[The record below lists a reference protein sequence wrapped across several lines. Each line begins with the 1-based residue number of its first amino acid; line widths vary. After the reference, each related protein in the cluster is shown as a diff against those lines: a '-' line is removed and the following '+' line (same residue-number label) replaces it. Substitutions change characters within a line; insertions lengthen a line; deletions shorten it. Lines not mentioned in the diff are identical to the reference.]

1 MSGSQQSGFTD
12 VSRQESGFA
21 DTPDGLGALE
31 TERVDPRY
39 ASIDRA
45 SVAELATLMN
55 EADATVPAAVR
66 AALPQIVPAIE
77 AVAERMREGGRLLYV
92 GAGTPG
98 RLGVLDASECPPT
111 YSTPPELVRGL
122 IAGGEPAMFAAQE
135 GVEDDGDAGRAAIA
149 AEEVGGA
156 DSVVGITASGRTP
169 YVLAAIAEAR
179 ERGALTVGVSC
190 NAGTALSAAAEHA
203 VEVVV
208 GPEVVAGSTR
218 LKAGTAQKLV
228 LNMFSTI
235 AMVRLGK
242 TYGNLMVDLGAT
254 NAKLRER
261 AIRMVRTVT
270 GASRA
275 QAAEALD
282 VSGMRVNLAILRL
295 ERGLD
300 AAEASA
306 RLAVAGGRLRDV
318 LEES

>member
-1 MSGSQQSGFTD
+1 MTELSG
-12 VSRQESGFA
+12 
-21 DTPDGLGALE
+21 LE
-31 TERVDPRY
+31 TERADPRY
-39 ASIDRA
+39 ADIDRA

-77 AVAERMREGGRLLYV
+77 AVTQRMRDGGRLLYV

-111 YSTPPELVRGL
+111 FSTPPELVRGL
-122 IAGGEPAMFAAQE
+122 IAGGEAAVFAAQE
-135 GVEDDGDAGRAAIA
+135 GVEDDADAGRAVIA
-149 AEEVGGA
+149 AEGVGPA

-169 YVLAAIAEAR
+169 YVLAAVGEAR

-190 NAGTALSAAAEHA
+190 NAGTALSAAAEHGI
-203 VEVVV
+203 EVVV

-235 AMVRLGK
+235 TMVQLGK

-261 AIRMVRTVT
+261 AIRMVRSVT
-270 GASRA
+270 GASRERA
-275 QAAEALD
+275 EEALAAT
-282 VSGMRVNLAILRL
+282 GMRVKHAILHL

-300 AAEASA
+300 PDEASA
-306 RLAVAGGRLRDV
+306 RLAAAGGRLRDV
-318 LEES
+318 LEER